1 MCCSTIGLLI
11 LLIIMCIN
19 IVIVIVIV
27 VVVVVVIVV
36 GFVVVVDD
44 VRVAVVAGMYD
55 SLLRVAVFI
64 YAMITVAFVVV
75 DVVDAAATNIMKN
88 RLRAHHS
95 FNEC

>member
-11 LLIIMCIN
+11 LLIIMCII

-27 VVVVVVIVV
+27 IVVVVIVV

-55 SLLRVAVFI
+55 LLLRVAVFI
-64 YAMITVAFVVV
+64 YAMFAVAFVVV
-75 DVVDAAATNIMKN
+75 DVADAAATNIMKN
-88 RLRAHHS
+88 RLLVHHS
-95 FNEC
+95 FSEC